1 MALSTS
7 VSVYA
12 QNIESA
18 SISELFTIAN
28 RYLAQEDY
36 RGAIPVLREVVRRT
50 GELTD
55 INGITTAQNSR
66 FELARAY
73 YKIGSISNGMD
84 ILNTYLSNQPC
95 REEAMAVR
103 MVAQGYFD
111 EENWEKVEQFSRRL
125 LTLSGLD
132 KEDRYNGSLLLGQA
146 LFRQDKWGEAIAPL
160 ARAAKLA
167 ENPKEAS
174 WCNILQARAL
184 VEQEDWGRLYG
195 LVSQLYRT
203 DAKYD
208 ITLNLTLMQAGK
220 ARYDDE
226 DYLNALLLYRMVL
239 PREKLL
245 AFSDRQLTLFEEQ
258 IEKAERLQRSKV
270 R

>member
-1 MALSTS
+1 M
-7 VSVYA
+7 
-12 QNIESA
+12 
-18 SISELFTIAN
+18 
-28 RYLAQEDY
+28 
-36 RGAIPVLREVVRRT
+36 
-50 GELTD
+50 
-55 INGITTAQNSR
+55 
-66 FELARAY
+66 
-73 YKIGSISNGMD
+73 
-84 ILNTYLSNQPC
+84 
-95 REEAMAVR
+95 
-103 MVAQGYFD
+103 
-111 EENWEKVEQFSRRL
+111 
-125 LTLSGLD
+125 
-132 KEDRYNGSLLLGQA
+132 GQA

-258 IEKAERLQRSKV
+258 IEKA
-270 R
+270 